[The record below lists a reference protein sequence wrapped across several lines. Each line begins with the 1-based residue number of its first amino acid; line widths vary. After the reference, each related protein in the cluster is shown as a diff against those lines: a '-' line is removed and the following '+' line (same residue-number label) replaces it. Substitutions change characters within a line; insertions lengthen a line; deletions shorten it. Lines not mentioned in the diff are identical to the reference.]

1 MKYRIT
7 ILLASILALF
17 SCSDEK
23 EQMKWVDLRYRVEDS
38 YLLEASNPE
47 TISFLVKS
55 TDPWMVYGTAD
66 WYTITPPSGEGDMEN
81 TTTVTIVCEENT
93 DLDDRTDTIRI
104 QSDYWIG
111 KEFTITQKGMS
122 RC

>member
-93 DLDDRTDTIRI
+93 DLDDRTDTVKI
-104 QSDYWIG
+104 Q
-111 KEFTITQKGMS
+111 
-122 RC
+122 

>member
-38 YLLEASNPE
+38 YLLGASNH
-47 TISFLVKS
+47 
-55 TDPWMVYGTAD
+55 
-66 WYTITPPSGEGDMEN
+66 
-81 TTTVTIVCEENT
+81 
-93 DLDDRTDTIRI
+93 
-104 QSDYWIG
+104 
-111 KEFTITQKGMS
+111 
-122 RC
+122 